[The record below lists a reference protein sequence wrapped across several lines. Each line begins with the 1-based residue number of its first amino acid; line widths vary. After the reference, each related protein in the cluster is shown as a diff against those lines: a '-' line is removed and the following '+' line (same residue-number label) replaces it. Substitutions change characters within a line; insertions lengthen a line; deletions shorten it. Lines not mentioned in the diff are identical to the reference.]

1 MNDLVINA
9 IQQNN
14 LTSNN
19 LTFKS
24 LRNLAGIDMN
34 AQSQLNRGRA
44 IIHCPSLLNQYL
56 YSYGPM
62 VQRQWTTIV
71 PEVIEMLNDNNHDI
85 HVFDYGCGQGLG
97 TLLLLENTIGLK
109 ENIKQL
115 TLIEPS
121 KVALERASRLLSC
134 KLPPAEIYI
143 VNKDLDE
150 VEDKDFNF
158 ASNNT
163 NLHLFSNIL
172 DVEGFNQFDLFNKI
186 RNQNGEHFFIAVSN
200 DRNCYGGTTRLQEL
214 YDALLKLPF
223 NKSKKFKVKH
233 SKFEQFTDHR
243 NMNHVYFALKIE
255 IS

>member
-85 HVFDYGCGQGLG
+85 HVR
-97 TLLLLENTIGLK
+97 I
-109 ENIKQL
+109 
-115 TLIEPS
+115 
-121 KVALERASRLLSC
+121 
-134 KLPPAEIYI
+134 
-143 VNKDLDE
+143 
-150 VEDKDFNF
+150 
-158 ASNNT
+158 
-163 NLHLFSNIL
+163 
-172 DVEGFNQFDLFNKI
+172 
-186 RNQNGEHFFIAVSN
+186 
-200 DRNCYGGTTRLQEL
+200 
-214 YDALLKLPF
+214 
-223 NKSKKFKVKH
+223 
-233 SKFEQFTDHR
+233 
-243 NMNHVYFALKIE
+243 
-255 IS
+255 